1 MSQPFSTSAEPV
13 IVESAD
19 GPLSAFVPVLILG
32 LVMLAWF
39 GFQSSQ
45 LRAERAAMHDVIT
58 SQEKQV
64 QDSKKLRDA
73 LDAVARGTA
82 QLAAAGN
89 PNAKLI
95 VDELKRRGITISP
108 EQPAATTTPAPAPA
122 SK

>member
-1 MSQPFSTSAEPV
+1 MSEPFSPARSLGDDDSGSE
-13 IVESAD
+13 
-19 GPLSAFVPVLILG
+19 LSAFLPLLILG

-39 GFQSSQ
+39 GFQVSQ
-45 LRAERAAMHDVIT
+45 LRTERDAMREVIT
-58 SQEKQV
+58 NQQKQV
-64 QDSKKLRDA
+64 DDSKKLRDA

-95 VDELKRRGITISP
+95 VDELKRRGVTITP
-108 EQPAATTTPAPAPA
+108 NQPPAPTAPSPA